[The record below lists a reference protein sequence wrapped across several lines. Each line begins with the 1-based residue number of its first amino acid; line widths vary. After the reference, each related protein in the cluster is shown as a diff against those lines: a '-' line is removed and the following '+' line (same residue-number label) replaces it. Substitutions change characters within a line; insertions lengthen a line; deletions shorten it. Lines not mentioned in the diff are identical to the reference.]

1 MNPAQIGCD
10 RAGVWGDSGPP
21 QDSQRIVT
29 AESEDSQFPP
39 KAPSFCPSCPCLFL
53 PTVPPRFVN
62 KVRATPF
69 VEGEDAQ
76 ITCTVEG
83 APYPQIR

>member
-1 MNPAQIGCD
+1 MT
-10 RAGVWGDSGPP
+10 
-21 QDSQRIVT
+21 VT
-29 AESEDSQFPP
+29 AGSEGSQFPP
-39 KAPSFCPSCPCLFL
+39 KGSISSITDVLLSFLPFLLL